1 MSETEAGKVLRPG
14 STGGNGGSL
23 IGSCM
28 WTASGQLFDILAF
41 DPAAIDLE
49 DIAHGLSHIC
59 RFGGHV
65 RSYYSVAQHS
75 VLVSELCDTAD
86 ARIGLLHDATETYLG
101 DVISPLKRQPGMETY
116 RDIEAKMADAV
127 AIRFGLPSL
136 ETPSVELADRL
147 AVFLEMRDLMVGKP
161 MKYGREVARPDL
173 SVLRR
178 TIRPLRPARA
188 KALFLARAAEL
199 GIS

>member
-1 MSETEAGKVLRPG
+1 
-14 STGGNGGSL
+14 
-23 IGSCM
+23 
-28 WTASGQLFDILAF
+28 
-41 DPAAIDLE
+41 
-49 DIAHGLSHIC
+49 
-59 RFGGHV
+59 
-65 RSYYSVAQHS
+65 
-75 VLVSELCDTAD
+75 
-86 ARIGLLHDATETYLG
+86 
-101 DVISPLKRQPGMETY
+101 
-116 RDIEAKMADAV
+116 MADAV

-188 KALFLARAAEL
+188 KAAFLARAAEL